1 MAARRTGR
9 VAPRPRPRPS
19 SSPMVSW
26 RATPHRIARPGSF
39 FGGGR
44 CEPQLLGQAWCAL
57 ARVEPPPPP
66 QFERRWESDP
76 ARRAADSDA
85 AENHSEAE
93 AAWRWRKRV
102 LSGLLTAGQHP
113 YPREVVPRPCRVLG
127 QMAVL
132 AHNGGACAQAARMVH
147 ELDPGQCR
155 SLAWR
160 TGRLGRS
167 AHICFRIL
175 ATAR

>member
-1 MAARRTGR
+1 MAARRTRR

-19 SSPMVSW
+19 SSPMVPW
-26 RATPHRIARPGSF
+26 RAMPLRIARPGSF

-66 QFERRWESDP
+66 QFERRWESDSAP
-76 ARRAADSDA
+76 RAADSDA
-85 AENHSEAE
+85 AENHSEADV
-93 AAWRWRKRV
+93 AWRKRL

-127 QMAVL
+127 HMAVL
-132 AHNGGACAQAARMVH
+132 AHKLRGWCMSRTPASAGLSHGALGAWGGRRAFASESWPQPAEHSPRCY
-147 ELDPGQCR
+147 
-155 SLAWR
+155 
-160 TGRLGRS
+160 
-167 AHICFRIL
+167 
-175 ATAR
+175 